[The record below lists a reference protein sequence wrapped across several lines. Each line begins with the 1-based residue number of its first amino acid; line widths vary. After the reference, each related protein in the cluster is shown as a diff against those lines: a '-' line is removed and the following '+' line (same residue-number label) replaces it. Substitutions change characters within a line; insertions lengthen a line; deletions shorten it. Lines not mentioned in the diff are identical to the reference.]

1 VKETTAVTAA
11 AELELRTYEV
21 VVSGV
26 ALTTLR
32 AKDVGGAADACIRR
46 GLARDVEVRRDGRTV
61 ARIGVYA
68 GRPRVVLVGCEPG

>member
-1 VKETTAVTAA
+1 MTPA
-11 AELELRTYEV
+11 AELELRTYEI

-32 AKDVGGAADACIRR
+32 AEDAAGAAGACIRR

-68 GRPRVVLVGCEPG
+68 GRPRVVLVGLESS